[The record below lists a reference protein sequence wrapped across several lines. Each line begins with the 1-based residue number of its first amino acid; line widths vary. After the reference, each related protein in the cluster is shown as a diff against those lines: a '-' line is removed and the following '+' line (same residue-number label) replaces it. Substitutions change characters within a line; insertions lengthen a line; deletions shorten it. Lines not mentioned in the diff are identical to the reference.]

1 MELFVRKIIYKL
13 REYIVLVI
21 LLLISLILLSQND
34 NQEAKKIKSYAFATF
49 AIITNMSS
57 SIGDLF
63 DNSDALDE
71 QRKIN
76 AELMLRLNS
85 VRDHALENKNL
96 KELL

>member
-1 MELFVRKIIYKL
+1 
-13 REYIVLVI
+13 
-21 LLLISLILLSQND
+21 
-34 NQEAKKIKSYAFATF
+34 
-49 AIITNMSS
+49 MSS

-96 KELL
+96 KELLEFKDQSVSQLIPTTIITFLMRTDRQEHTYSIL